1 MEYKYNLAKTYSV
14 IMGFVIKEIRNFI
27 ESEVGLI
34 NELKEEEKD
43 LLYDFA
49 TDVLTEFIS
58 DDTPQEEYPSK
69 DELLDWAYEIYTQDP
84 DEDILPAEEEVEAT
98 VLENII
104 DEFDNIFDKIVSDLL
119 EKDQGF
125 IDKIDIDDFR
135 KIIKDARRDSFAY
148 IIIRVPS
155 RKIY

>member
-84 DEDILPAEEEVEAT
+84 DEDILPAEEEVETTSEAT
-98 VLENII
+98 LPEGVETMTLPFEGVCSGCGETMPEGSEGVFV
-104 DEFDNIFDKIVSDLL
+104 DGSGLHHV
-119 EKDQGF
+119 
-125 IDKIDIDDFR
+125 R
-135 KIIKDARRDSFAY
+135 C
-148 IIIRVPS
+148 VPQ
-155 RKIY
+155 